1 MRDLLKR
8 SVLGLGLTAG
18 SVVLTSTFTVS
29 VAGAESRVLSGP
41 ELYQRCYIRLVR
53 KPPME
58 ADPLLVRVKAGTLGA
73 EQACLSLFDRG
84 LFEASTGRVKN
95 PADTEAVEIVRTMH
109 DLHRSFFQSRRFAG
123 SGSGAAQL
131 STAIVKDMEEPAL
144 FFTRAAL
151 LSGTRVDSVLKLN
164 SGLKGLRERPATSKL
179 NNFEAQRFAR
189 MTEFPSA
196 MSLSYAQPPVGLA
209 VDDSEIV
216 ETGTLVGVAATT
228 PLRVPSMLLP
238 GIGNAEL
245 RTATVAATTNVD
257 LRKHH
262 GGGIL
267 GSQGFIMSNL
277 NVPINRFPEGEG
289 EINRRLTSRIYQD
302 LMCHEMPT
310 LETQDVEGDVIRG
323 SQYAFR
329 NDASCMRCHSSLDP
343 LAMTYK
349 NIIQLSSSRDVS
361 AQNREGMPV
370 VSMISVG
377 TKAGSTQFN
386 LQAPTGQLRYR
397 ELLTGA
403 LIEHN
408 VTNIADAANKIASGK
423 DFYTCAAKR
432 YYKFFTGIDV
442 PLRPLD
448 PASTTF
454 ELDKV
459 HQNKIVELANVLKTS
474 QSVRTLFSEIFKSE
488 AFKSSD
494 YKSQLY
500 KEAK

>member
-1 MRDLLKR
+1 MD
-8 SVLGLGLTAG
+8 T
-18 SVVLTSTFTVS
+18 
-29 VAGAESRVLSGP
+29 
-41 ELYQRCYIRLVR
+41 
-53 KPPME
+53 
-58 ADPLLVRVKAGTLGA
+58 DPLLVRVKAGTLAA

-84 LFEASTGRVKN
+84 LFEAATGRLKSS
-95 PADTEAVEIVRTMH
+95 ADLESVEIVRTLH

-123 SGSGAAQL
+123 SGSGSSQL
-131 STAIVKDMEEPAL
+131 STAVVKDMEEPAL

-151 LSGTRVDSVLKLN
+151 LAGTRVDSVLKLN

-189 MTEFPSA
+189 LPEFPSY
-196 MSLSYAQPPVGLA
+196 MSLSYAQPPVGMAL
-209 VDDSEIV
+209 DDNEIV
-216 ETGTLVGVAATT
+216 ETGALIGVAATT

-238 GIGNAEL
+238 RIGDAAL
-245 RTATVAATTNVD
+245 RTATTNATTNVD

-277 NVPINRFPEGEG
+277 NVPINRFPEGES

-310 LETQDVEGDVIRG
+310 LETQDVEKDVIRG

-349 NIIQLSSSRDVS
+349 NIVQFASARDVS
-361 AQNREGMPV
+361 VDNRVGMPV
-370 VSMISVG
+370 VAMISVG
-377 TKAGSTQFN
+377 TVAGSTHFN
-386 LQAPTGQLRYR
+386 LQPPTGQLRYR

-403 LIEHN
+403 LVEHN
-408 VTNIADAANKIASGK
+408 VTNIADAANKIAAGK

-448 PASTTF
+448 PASATF

-459 HQNKIVELANVLKTS
+459 HQNKIVELANVLKNT
-474 QSVRTLFSEIFKSE
+474 QSVRTLFAEIFKSP